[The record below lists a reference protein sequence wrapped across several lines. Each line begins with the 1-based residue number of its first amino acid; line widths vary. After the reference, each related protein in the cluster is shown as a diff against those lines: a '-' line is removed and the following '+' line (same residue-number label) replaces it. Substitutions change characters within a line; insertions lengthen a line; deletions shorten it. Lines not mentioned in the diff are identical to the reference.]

1 MAISLDKK
9 YQTRT
14 GETVRLISDQGCDED
29 YPIVGYVGQ
38 ACSIRYWSKQG
49 LVSRSRTDEQDL
61 VEATA
66 TVEINFWFNVYPNG
80 KLGDS
85 HHLKDTADKNGK
97 HRIACINIKRTVKVG
112 EGINE

>member
-9 YQTRT
+9 YRTRT

-38 ACSIRYWSKQG
+38 DCGIKYWSKQG
-49 LVSRSRTDEQDL
+49 LVYRSRTDEQDL
-61 VEATA
+61 VEAPQT
-66 TVEINFWFNVYPNG
+66 TEIDFWFNVYPNG

-85 HHLKDTADKNGK
+85 HRLKVTADKNGK
-97 HRIACINIKRTVKVG
+97 QRIACINIKRTVTVG
-112 EGINE
+112 EGIE